1 MNILENR
8 QEFMKNRCKT
18 FGKLLRILFWGY
30 LIVSTML
37 LLFWGICAFAAPA
50 SAFAVEQFG
59 SDAKVGFRIGG
70 RGLYFMVT
78 NTSFHM
84 GEYSCKA
91 LYGIVWIMAWGY
103 GALSAAILWCLA
115 SVFRRIQLDEGP
127 FTLSCSRFVRYMGL
141 LFLGLFVYKNVIEAA
156 VLFILGPSTARTALI
171 NNLEL
176 ALIGGIVLCLSY
188 VFEYGVVL
196 QQQADETL

>member
-1 MNILENR
+1 MNRLEN
-8 QEFMKNRCKT
+8 QQIIMKRRCKKL
-18 FGKLLRILFWGY
+18 GKFLRVSFWVY
-30 LIVSTML
+30 LILSL
-37 LLFWGICAFAAPA
+37 LALICWGICAFAAPE
-50 SAFAVEQFG
+50 SSFMTEQIG
-59 SDAKVGFRIGG
+59 SDARVGFHIGG
-70 RGLYFMVT
+70 RGLYLMVI

-84 GEYSCKA
+84 GDYSSKT
-91 LYGIVWIMAWGY
+91 LFGIVWLISFGY
-103 GALSAAILWCLA
+103 QALFAAILWCLA

-196 QQQADETL
+196 QRQADETL